1 MFLSCLCRVFAGVT
15 ALALSLESFLL
26 VPVGAKI
33 DSLENMMSREHT
45 PQEKAALVLGVVL
58 LLALVFTIRYACT
71 ACACA

>member
-1 MFLSCLCRVFAGVT
+1 MMCRMFAGVT

-33 DSLENMMSREHT
+33 DSLQNMMSREHT

-58 LLALVFTIRYACT
+58 LLALMYTIR
-71 ACACA
+71 